1 MVLIHNGRNGHEVR
15 RQGQP
20 ETPTGIPGS
29 GVWRTRFWSLEDE
42 RCAVEYYIILLQA
55 ARTDSIY
62 LCSDSSGTVRTS
74 QVLETSQYC
83 T

>member
-15 RQGQP
+15 RRGQP
-20 ETPTGIPGS
+20 GTPTGIPGS
-29 GVWRTRFWSLEDE
+29 GVWRTSK
-42 RCAVEYYIILLQA
+42 VGYYIILLQA

-62 LCSDSSGTVRTS
+62 LCSDSAGTVSKS
-74 QVLETSQYC
+74 QVLETSQYL